1 MSAIFTKHPKSP
13 FLILLFSSILLL
25 VLFVNPDSFL
35 HNTKNSNKKAT
46 LRFLVCNLTICVDLW
61 YNHKKSRILFAVGVV
76 VGSAFTAIV
85 NALVDNVLMPL
96 VGAVIAGINFQDL
109 GFHIPWGNH
118 PYINIGAFLSAV
130 ITFLIT
136 AFCVFLIVKAVNTM
150 RNLTFKKKEEEK
162 KEEPEKVAPDIALLT
177 EIRDLLKQQQNEE
190 TKR

>member
-1 MSAIFTKHPKSP
+1 MATETKDPQKKS
-13 FLILLFSSILLL
+13 
-25 VLFVNPDSFL
+25 N
-35 HNTKNSNKKAT
+35 AT
-46 LRFLVCNLTICVDLW
+46 TRFLGEFKEFISKGNVLDM
-61 YNHKKSRILFAVGVV
+61 AVGVV

-150 RNLTFKKKEEEK
+150 RNLT
-162 KEEPEKVAPDIALLT
+162 L
-177 EIRDLLKQQQNEE
+177 
-190 TKR
+190 

>member
-1 MSAIFTKHPKSP
+1 MATETKDPQ
-13 FLILLFSSILLL
+13 
-25 VLFVNPDSFL
+25 
-35 HNTKNSNKKAT
+35 
-46 LRFLVCNLTICVDLW
+46 
-61 YNHKKSRILFAVGVV
+61 KKSNAITRFFEEFKEFISKGNVLDMAVGVV

-136 AFCVFLIVKAVNTM
+136 AFCVFLIVKTVNTM

>member
-1 MSAIFTKHPKSP
+1 
-13 FLILLFSSILLL
+13 
-25 VLFVNPDSFL
+25 
-35 HNTKNSNKKAT
+35 
-46 LRFLVCNLTICVDLW
+46 
-61 YNHKKSRILFAVGVV
+61 
-76 VGSAFTAIV
+76 
-85 NALVDNVLMPL
+85 MPL

-150 RNLTFKKKEEEK
+150 RNLTFKKKEE
-162 KEEPEKVAPDIALLT
+162 PEKVAPDIALLT
-177 EIRDLLKQQQNEE
+177 EIRDLLKQQQIE

>member
-1 MSAIFTKHPKSP
+1 MQLF
-13 FLILLFSSILLL
+13 LFSTTQQ
-25 VLFVNPDSFL
+25 NRKDKKMATE
-35 HNTKNSNKKAT
+35 TKDPQKKPNAIS
-46 LRFLVCNLTICVDLW
+46 RFLGEFKEFISKGNVLDM
-61 YNHKKSRILFAVGVV
+61 AVGVV

-96 VGAVIAGINFQDL
+96 VGALIAGINFQDL

-177 EIRDLLKQQQNEE
+177 EIRDLLKQQQSEE

>member
-1 MSAIFTKHPKSP
+1 MATETKDPQKKSNAIT
-13 FLILLFSSILLL
+13 
-25 VLFVNPDSFL
+25 
-35 HNTKNSNKKAT
+35 
-46 LRFLVCNLTICVDLW
+46 RFLGEFKEFISKGNVLDM
-61 YNHKKSRILFAVGVV
+61 AVGVV

-150 RNLTFKKKEEEK
+150 RNLTLKKKEEEMK
-162 KEEPEKVAPDIALLT
+162 KLQGEQTDIGWGNQ
-177 EIRDLLKQQQNEE
+177 IRSYVFQPYTMVKDHRTNCESGNIRAVMDGDIDQFINSFLRWNK
-190 TKR
+190 K

>member
-1 MSAIFTKHPKSP
+1 MQLFLFFTTQQNRKDKKMATE
-13 FLILLFSSILLL
+13 
-25 VLFVNPDSFL
+25 
-35 HNTKNSNKKAT
+35 TK
-46 LRFLVCNLTICVDLW
+46 DPQ
-61 YNHKKSRILFAVGVV
+61 KKSNAITRFWVNSKFISKGNVLDMAVGVV

-150 RNLTFKKKEEEK
+150 RNLTFKKKK
-162 KEEPEKVAPDIALLT
+162 KKRKKNRKKVAPDIALLT

>member
-1 MSAIFTKHPKSP
+1 MATETKDPQKKSNAIT
-13 FLILLFSSILLL
+13 
-25 VLFVNPDSFL
+25 
-35 HNTKNSNKKAT
+35 
-46 LRFLVCNLTICVDLW
+46 RFLREFKEFISKGNVLDM
-61 YNHKKSRILFAVGVV
+61 AVGVV

-177 EIRDLLKQQQNEE
+177 EIRDLLKQQQSEE

>member
-1 MSAIFTKHPKSP
+1 MATETKDPQKKSNAIT
-13 FLILLFSSILLL
+13 
-25 VLFVNPDSFL
+25 
-35 HNTKNSNKKAT
+35 
-46 LRFLVCNLTICVDLW
+46 RFLGEFKEFIS
-61 YNHKKSRILFAVGVV
+61 KG
-76 VGSAFTAIV
+76 
-85 NALVDNVLMPL
+85 NVLDM
-96 VGAVIAGINFQDL
+96 AAGINFQDL

-177 EIRDLLKQQQNEE
+177 EIRDLLKQQQSEE

>member
-1 MSAIFTKHPKSP
+1 MQLF
-13 FLILLFSSILLL
+13 LFSTTQQ
-25 VLFVNPDSFL
+25 NRKDKKMATE
-35 HNTKNSNKKAT
+35 TK
-46 LRFLVCNLTICVDLW
+46 DPQ
-61 YNHKKSRILFAVGVV
+61 KKSNAITRFFGEFKEFISKGNVLDMAVGVV
-76 VGSAFTAIV
+76 AFTAIV

-177 EIRDLLKQQQNEE
+177 EIRDLLKQQQSEE

>member
-1 MSAIFTKHPKSP
+1 MATETKDPQKKSNAIT
-13 FLILLFSSILLL
+13 
-25 VLFVNPDSFL
+25 
-35 HNTKNSNKKAT
+35 
-46 LRFLVCNLTICVDLW
+46 RFLGEFKEFISKGNVLDM
-61 YNHKKSRILFAVGVV
+61 AVGVV

-136 AFCVFLIVKAVNTM
+136 AFCIPDCQGSQHDAKSDLQEK
-150 RNLTFKKKEEEK
+150 RRRKERRTGK
-162 KEEPEKVAPDIALLT
+162 GCSRHCPAD
-177 EIRDLLKQQQNEE
+177 
-190 TKR
+190 

>member
-1 MSAIFTKHPKSP
+1 
-13 FLILLFSSILLL
+13 
-25 VLFVNPDSFL
+25 
-35 HNTKNSNKKAT
+35 
-46 LRFLVCNLTICVDLW
+46 
-61 YNHKKSRILFAVGVV
+61 
-76 VGSAFTAIV
+76 
-85 NALVDNVLMPL
+85 MPL

>member
-1 MSAIFTKHPKSP
+1 MATETKDPQKKSNAIT
-13 FLILLFSSILLL
+13 
-25 VLFVNPDSFL
+25 
-35 HNTKNSNKKAT
+35 
-46 LRFLVCNLTICVDLW
+46 RFLGEFKEFISKGNVLDM
-61 YNHKKSRILFAVGVV
+61 AVGVV

-162 KEEPEKVAPDIALLT
+162 KIAEIKAKIKDAGDLVAFMYDHCVACAEEYTDWTARRAVKEIAKEMLGL
-177 EIRDLLKQQQNEE
+177 DLEL
-190 TKR
+190 